1 MLRQFHLVILIHSS
15 DLFIFIF
22 LHTVLC
28 VRIFVI
34 IFFPLTYPCSLC
46 YVKWSCVCLS
56 NSVSSFFIS
65 FHLVTYIH
73 TSSRCYIHLF
83 VGVLLSYIYFFF
95 YKCVNVLFVKWLR
108 VCFYNSIS
116 SLLSIHLIIL
126 FANLVMWILF
136 LVCVCLS
143 FSPSVVFDLCEMIE
157 YFSVEFCLISFIHP
171 FGFLYTCL
179 VIFVKRVRVFVII

>member
-83 VGVLLSYIYFFF
+83 VGVLLSYIYFFT
-95 YKCVNVLFVKWLR
+95 NVSMF
-108 VCFYNSIS
+108 
-116 SLLSIHLIIL
+116 SLLNDWEFVFTIL
-126 FANLVMWILF
+126 SRHFYPFIWLYYLQTW
-136 LVCVCLS
+136 
-143 FSPSVVFDLCEMIE
+143 LCG
-157 YFSVEFCLISFIHP
+157 YFF
-171 FGFLYTCL
+171 
-179 VIFVKRVRVFVII
+179 